1 MKVISAAVLSALICT
16 AVASLKGKVAPPE
29 EHRTA
34 FFGEDIQINV
44 PSGNLS
50 EVVFKPRTN
59 GSAEVVLLQA
69 GQVVSPRARLSSP
82 GHLVLEGMLE
92 EDEGV
97 YVIKNTNSPNT
108 AKHLVIIVRDCALEQ
123 VVKYGETYQIYLN
136 QVEGPI
142 TLEFRPALTP
152 PNQTAIHHTTEPPP
166 LVLYNQTEV
175 LAEEYVGRLIVSEK
189 KVTLHSVKVTDE
201 GSFTVLDREG
211 KVRSRNCL
219 NVKEH
224 QEFFH
229 LTHGENRKI
238 KLYLHHSNAN
248 IVYRS
253 ESDHKERP
261 ILEEGVMVTPLDPEL
276 EGRLSVEGSELI
288 LKKATFTDSGIF
300 TVTDLTGFTVA
311 HVHIKVE
318 AYKLPPLTVAILALM
333 GVIAFML
340 LLCLLSCVYR
350 VHMRN
355 EKDKRVILLAQQA
368 GNKEGEAFRQ
378 VVHDAYT
385 RFTEDS
391 LMQSVCENPSEST
404 EVTIKGLEVSKPG
417 RYHTLSSDNFLEMSD
432 SGVEFTSSG
441 LPLDSD
447 TDGGMTYASHK
458 PLLNAVS
465 PTAMTE
471 EVPPESP
478 EATLAPD
485 GDLSASRTPD
495 SAMSVS
501 PASNPRSLAAA
512 TPNGSLHGAASP
524 GATSGGTVGSD
535 PAQKEGG
542 AESEDVG
549 QKEESAQST

>member
-1 MKVISAAVLSALICT
+1 MKVLSAAVLSALICT
-16 AVASLKGKVAPPE
+16 AVASLKVE
-29 EHRTA
+29 EERLTA
-34 FFGEDIQINV
+34 FFGEEIHINV
-44 PSGNLS
+44 PSGNLG

-69 GQVVSPRARLSSP
+69 GQVVNPRARLSSP
-82 GHLVLEGMLE
+82 GHLVLEDMLE

-108 AKHLVIIVRDCALEQ
+108 AKHLIIIVRDCALEQ
-123 VVKYGETYQIYLN
+123 MVMYGETYQIYLN

-152 PNQTAIHHTTEPPP
+152 PNQTEIHHTTEPPP

-175 LAEEYVGRLIVSEK
+175 LAEEYVGRLTVSEK

-211 KVRSRNCL
+211 KVRRRNCL
-219 NVKEH
+219 NVREH
-224 QEFFH
+224 QEFLH
-229 LTHGENRKI
+229 LIHGENRKI

-248 IVYRS
+248 IVYRPKS
-253 ESDHKERP
+253 SHQDRP

-288 LKKATFTDSGIF
+288 LKKATFTDTGVF

-311 HVHIKVE
+311 YVHIEVE
-318 AYKLPPLTVAILALM
+318 AYKLPRLTVAILALM
-333 GVIAFML
+333 GVVAFML

-355 EKDKRVILLAQQA
+355 EKDKRVILLAQQT
-368 GNKEGEAFRQ
+368 GNKEGEAFR
-378 VVHDAYT
+378 
-385 RFTEDS
+385 
-391 LMQSVCENPSEST
+391 QSVCENPSEST
-404 EVTIKGLEVSKPG
+404 EVPIKGLEVSKPG

-478 EATLAPD
+478 EATLAHD

-495 SAMSVS
+495 SAMSAS
-501 PASNPRSLAAA
+501 PASNPRSLAAAA

-542 AESEDVG
+542 AESEEVG